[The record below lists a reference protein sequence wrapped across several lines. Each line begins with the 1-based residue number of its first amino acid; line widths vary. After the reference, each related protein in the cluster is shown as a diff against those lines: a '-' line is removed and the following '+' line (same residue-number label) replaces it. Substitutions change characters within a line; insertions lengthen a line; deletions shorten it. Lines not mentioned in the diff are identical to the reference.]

1 MDPEH
6 LTCAECGD
14 TFIYSP
20 AERRFH
26 IEHNMPTPALCPAC
40 RVRRRNER
48 NADLIA
54 SHTADDFGV
63 ATGAVLGVARLHGS
77 RNGYGGNGEG
87 RQTYPA
93 TCASCG
99 AQTRVPFIPRG
110 DRPVYCRDC
119 FQARRGR

>member
-6 LTCAECGD
+6 LTCTECGD
-14 TFIYSP
+14 AFIYSP

-26 IEHNMPTPALCPAC
+26 LDHNMATPVYCPAC

-48 NADLIA
+48 HAELIA
-54 SHTADDFGV
+54 THTADDFGL
-63 ATGAVLGVARLHGS
+63 TGAVVSVARLHGAS
-77 RNGYGGNGEG
+77 NGYGGNGG

-110 DRPVYCRDC
+110 DRPVFCRDC
-119 FQARRGR
+119 YQARKGR